1 MSEQEDLTFE
11 FRDDFKRVGIADK
24 VITLLTTPIGISP
37 MVIDGDWGTGKT
49 EFCQKLIHKFRSEHG
64 RYRLVYVDAFQADHA
79 DDPLM
84 TVLAAVAG
92 EALEGEAKRTFLQKA
107 IPVVRYGLQ
116 TAFKASVSHVLKEN
130 ADDIADGLE
139 KHLQDSANK
148 AIDASVAA
156 VLKDHEK
163 AQQNLKALQATLA
176 DQVTA
181 DSPIVIFIDE
191 LDRCRPDFAVQM
203 LEVIKH
209 TFDVVNVK
217 FVLVTNT
224 KQLRA
229 AINHRY
235 GPLVDAQRYLDKF
248 LKFSVRLPADVSGRV
263 GYGYG
268 ENRLLASVKHY
279 SNLVSSSG
287 ILAGTGLG
295 QTDKEYFTF
304 ASELIQVNQLSL
316 RQVETFTRYL
326 EVYHSLSRGLAP
338 DETAGLRLLRLFGVF
353 VSCFSPD
360 VYDNIQSGCTNAD
373 VIAPLLGVPTLLP
386 DNEETYHYSRKLA
399 VIIGLQLVQNSAF
412 NAEHF
417 MFESEDSQECWKK
430 GFDYYFG
437 NRSVLSDIWQ
447 PVKEVFSVLSLSSR

>member
-1 MSEQEDLTFE
+1 
-11 FRDDFKRVGIADK
+11 
-24 VITLLTTPIGISP
+24 
-37 MVIDGDWGTGKT
+37 
-49 EFCQKLIHKFRSEHG
+49 
-64 RYRLVYVDAFQADHA
+64 
-79 DDPLM
+79 
-84 TVLAAVAG
+84 
-92 EALEGEAKRTFLQKA
+92 
-107 IPVVRYGLQ
+107 
-116 TAFKASVSHVLKEN
+116 
-130 ADDIADGLE
+130 
-139 KHLQDSANK
+139 
-148 AIDASVAA
+148 
-156 VLKDHEK
+156 
-163 AQQNLKALQATLA
+163 LQATLA

-295 QTDKEYFTF
+295 QTDKE
-304 ASELIQVNQLSL
+304 
-316 RQVETFTRYL
+316 
-326 EVYHSLSRGLAP
+326 
-338 DETAGLRLLRLFGVF
+338 
-353 VSCFSPD
+353 
-360 VYDNIQSGCTNAD
+360 
-373 VIAPLLGVPTLLP
+373 
-386 DNEETYHYSRKLA
+386 
-399 VIIGLQLVQNSAF
+399 
-412 NAEHF
+412 
-417 MFESEDSQECWKK
+417 
-430 GFDYYFG
+430 
-437 NRSVLSDIWQ
+437 
-447 PVKEVFSVLSLSSR
+447 